1 MAGMGLVTPSEI
13 RHSALVILHSSFV
26 MSHPTVHLLSHS
38 LARVHLTALRD
49 IGTGTEK
56 FRWHLSRLAGLL
68 FAEAARDLE
77 MEEVTV
83 QTPLAQT
90 AGHRI
95 RRAVVLAPILRAGLG
110 LVDGIL
116 PLVPDMV
123 VAHIGIC
130 RDEKTALP
138 QSYYAKLP
146 ATLADAE
153 VFLLEP
159 MLATGGSAVEA
170 ARQLKAAG
178 AVHLRLVCVVSAPE
192 GIAAFQAAHPE
203 VSVFTSAIDEGLND
217 RSYIVPGLGDAGD
230 RYFGT

>member
-1 MAGMGLVTPSEI
+1 
-13 RHSALVILHSSFV
+13 
-26 MSHPTVHLLSHS
+26 MSHPNVHLLDHA
-38 LARVHLTALRD
+38 LAKVHLTALRD
-49 IGTGTEK
+49 EKTATEK

-77 MEEVTV
+77 MVETAV
-83 QTPLAQT
+83 QTPLAKT
-90 AGHRI
+90 TGHRI
-95 RRAVVLAPILRAGLG
+95 RRTVVLAPILRAGLG

-116 PLVPDMV
+116 PLVPDVV

-138 QSYYAKLP
+138 QAYYAKLP

-153 VFLLEP
+153 VFLLDP

-178 AVHLRLVCVVSAPE
+178 ADRLRLVCVVSAPE
-192 GIAAFQAAHPE
+192 GIAAFRSAHPD
-203 VSVFTSAIDEGLND
+203 VPIFTSAIDAGLND
-217 RSYIVPGLGDAGD
+217 RCYIVPGLGDAGD